1 MVENSAK
8 TSESDSFLR
17 PWHRQTTNH
26 SPSET
31 PRRPRSLT
39 LGIDGFKDPW
49 RCEESL
55 EEALAVN
62 AAEANGAASASR
74 APFQSPVL
82 QGPGSIRSG
91 VTRCSTSSA

>member
-31 PRRPRSLT
+31 PQATQVADPGYRRLQRSL
-39 LGIDGFKDPW
+39 
-49 RCEESL
+49 EM
-55 EEALAVN
+55 
-62 AAEANGAASASR
+62 
-74 APFQSPVL
+74 
-82 QGPGSIRSG
+82 
-91 VTRCSTSSA
+91 